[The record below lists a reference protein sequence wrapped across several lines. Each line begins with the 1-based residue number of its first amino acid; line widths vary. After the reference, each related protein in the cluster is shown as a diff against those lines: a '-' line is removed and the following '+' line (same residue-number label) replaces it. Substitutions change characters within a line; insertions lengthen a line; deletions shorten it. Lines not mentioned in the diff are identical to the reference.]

1 MEDIIDFQAD
11 LKDLDEFPEELSDFH
26 STSSNKSPEQEQEQF
41 SCVPSPSNSV
51 CSQSSDQ
58 GSPPTSPFSH
68 IKHSYTI
75 PKTSISP
82 GSYNNFHQRSS
93 LCTTHHSVLC
103 TVCCV
108 SRPHTEVLHQ
118 SPDVVAL
125 PTASQAQTHSPHT
138 PALAPQ
144 SDDQSPTVVSTL
156 LLSTNRLPMV
166 ERRLPTACLPIPVT
180 HDVVNANICSHNLL
194 PKCLTC
200 GNCICCT
207 LFYNKQSTDS
217 VNNSPAVGDSFS
229 KQLTIDIP
237 LIAPLNPSLRS
248 PLCNTSLNTPEIQFS
263 PVSPVTPVHQALFS
277 SGTTT
282 DTEELSLATAQA
294 HIPCLLDIK
303 VSPTKDFLKRHPPYD
318 GWFSGRQ
325 SWNTQKCTR
334 RRQR

>member
-1 MEDIIDFQAD
+1 M
-11 LKDLDEFPEELSDFH
+11 DEFPEELSDFH

-58 GSPPTSPFSH
+58 GPPPTSPFSH

-93 LCTTHHSVLC
+93 LCTKHHSVLC

-144 SDDQSPTVVSTL
+144 SDDRSPTIMSTP
-156 LLSTNRLPMV
+156 LLSTNRLPTA
-166 ERRLPTACLPIPVT
+166 ECRSPTVRSPIPVT

-200 GNCICCT
+200 RNCICCT
-207 LFYNKQSTDS
+207 LFYKKQSTDS
-217 VNNSPAVGDSFS
+217 VKNSPAVRDSFS

-263 PVSPVTPVHQALFS
+263 PVSPVTPVPQALFS

-282 DTEELSLATAQA
+282 ATEELSLAPAQA

-303 VSPTKDFLKRHPPYD
+303 VSSTKDFHKRHPPYD

-334 RRQR
+334 RR